1 MDLATL
7 YQHLFS
13 SHHRLY
19 RLNGSSPLEELA
31 VEAWIGRE
39 GVSMLGESRILAL
52 SANAGI
58 PLDNLLGQRVTLT
71 TTLADGGQSRRT
83 GLIRQAEKLGADGSL
98 ARYRLTVV
106 PWLWLTTQQRHSQ
119 VFQNRRLDGIIEAIL
134 QPYAPYAQWRYAA
147 GAEPRIAAMGA
158 RAHVAQF
165 RETDYQFLSR
175 LLAEAGLGYTV
186 VEDGEAPGG
195 HTVVI
200 FADSALLP
208 EDAESAGAGGIRYHR
223 AHSQEARD
231 AIQQLICE
239 TSVGVGGVAV
249 SAWDPEAKRALRAQ
263 VPARFAGHVNRT
275 VCPDPYLS
283 VSLSL
288 APDVA
293 SAQRVAEQ
301 VMEAIEVRA
310 LRFTGRASVRSLRSG
325 TRLSVVGCPHLPPL
339 EDDAA
344 GYPLLVDTVE
354 HCGINNLAADTRAA
368 LADRL
373 GPLDA
378 ALCFDTPPA
387 APEVAEPTVGLPNF
401 FAFGTVERRGPDDA
415 MRAAAHEQGYA
426 CLFRAYDARRP
437 WRAPVL
443 EGNCPRL
450 YSESVPLGVHSAI
463 VVGPDGQAQ
472 ADGSAEHHVSR
483 RGEVRVRFPWQRG
496 ERADDRSSRW
506 VRVAQRQAGAGM
518 GWQWLP
524 RIGQEVLVKFADD
537 DIDQPFVIGAVYN
550 GQGEAGIAPTPGG
563 KSVNSATFARPYD
576 ASGIYAMGSDNQP
589 SAQGNLAGGNSP
601 AWHGMGAAPD
611 GHRNAAAL
619 TGFKSQEHGGKG
631 YNQLVLDDSD
641 GQLRTQL
648 ATTEQATQL
657 NLGHVIHQQD
667 NRRGSFRGQGFELRT
682 DGHAAVRGQAGV
694 LLTTYCDAVTGRAL
708 PTGDNAAGIALLR
721 QAGDLVRTLG
731 QGATTHQSQGLSTG
745 KDDEAPLVKQ
755 ARAAA
760 GMVDGRSLEAARDD
774 AAAGNTGTSGKVPH
788 QSNPMVHLN
797 GRAGVAMVAGQDLQ
811 LANGESVVLA
821 SGLDN
826 SIAVSGQAR
835 VNAGQALGIAAGLS
849 AAGEGNVGLQLT
861 AGQDD
866 IDLQAQHDLLR
877 LAARDDLTI
886 VSANMNVD
894 FAAAKRIRIAT
905 AGGAALTMEGG
916 NITFEC
922 PGPITYRAATRR
934 FEGAESMPY
943 SLPQFPQT
951 ACLDCLLKA
960 AAAGMPLATV

>member
-1 MDLATL
+1 MDRATL

-19 RLNGSSPLEELA
+19 RLDGSSPLQELA

-39 GVSMLGESRILAL
+39 GVSMLAESRIIAL
-52 SANAGI
+52 SANADI
-58 PLDNLLGQRVTLT
+58 PLDSLLGQRVTLLT
-71 TTLADGGQSRRT
+71 ALAGGGQSRRT

-106 PWLWLTTQQRHSQ
+106 PWLWLTTQQRNSQ
-119 VFQNRRLDGIIEAIL
+119 VFQNCRLDSIIEAIL
-134 QPYAPYAQWRYAA
+134 QPYSPYAQWRYAA
-147 GAEPRIAAMGA
+147 GAEARITAIGA
-158 RAHVAQF
+158 RAHIAQF

-186 VEDGEAPGG
+186 VEDDEAAGG
-195 HTVVI
+195 HAVVI
-200 FADSALLP
+200 FADSAQLP
-208 EDAESAGAGGIRYHR
+208 EDAESADGGGIRFHR

-231 AIQQLICE
+231 AIQHLACE
-239 TSVGVGGVAV
+239 TSLGVGGVAV
-249 SAWDPEAKRALRAQ
+249 SAWDAESKRTIRAHA
-263 VPARFAGHVNRT
+263 PARFAGHVNRAAS
-275 VCPDPYLS
+275 PDPYLS

-288 APDVA
+288 APDAA

-301 VMEAIEVRA
+301 VMEAIEVRS

-325 TRLSVVGCPHLPPL
+325 TRLTVNGCPYLPPL
-339 EDDAA
+339 DDDAI
-344 GYPLLVDTVE
+344 GYPLLVDAVE

-378 ALCFDTPPA
+378 ALCFDTPLPA
-387 APEVAEPTVGLPNF
+387 PDIAELTLGLPTPF
-401 FAFGTVERRGPDDA
+401 PFCEADRLSPTSA
-415 MRAAAHEQGYA
+415 LKAAAQQQGYA

-437 WRAPVL
+437 WRARVL
-443 EGNCPRL
+443 GADCPRL
-450 YSESVPLGVHSAI
+450 YSRATPLGVHTAI
-463 VVGPDGQAQ
+463 VVGPDGQTQ
-472 ADGSAEHHVSR
+472 PDGNAEHHTSP
-483 RGEVRVRFPWQRG
+483 RGQIRVRFPWQRG

-537 DIDQPFVIGAVYN
+537 DIDQPFVIGALYN
-550 GQGEAGIAPTPGG
+550 GQGEAGIAPAPGG
-563 KSVNSATFARPYD
+563 KSVNSTTFAQPYD
-576 ASGIYAMGSDNQP
+576 PSGIYAMGSDSQP
-589 SAQGNLAGGNSP
+589 SAQGNLTGGNSP
-601 AWHGMGAAPD
+601 AWHGMGAAAD
-611 GHRNAAAL
+611 GHRNPAAL

-648 ATTEQATQL
+648 ATTEKATQL

-682 DGHAAVRGQAGV
+682 DGHVAVRGRAGL
-694 LLTTYCDAVTGRAL
+694 LLTTYRDAKTGRAL

-721 QAGDLVRTLG
+721 QAGDLVRTLD

-745 KDDEAPLVKQ
+745 KDDEAPLTRQ
-755 ARAAA
+755 AKAAA
-760 GMVDGRSLEAARDD
+760 GMVDGLSLAAARGD
-774 AAAGNTGTSGKVPH
+774 AASGNTGTSGKVPH
-788 QSNPMVHLN
+788 QGEPMVHLN

-821 SGLDN
+821 SGQDN
-826 SIAVSGQAR
+826 NIAVAGQAR
-835 VNAGQALGIAAGLS
+835 VQAGQAIGIAAGLS
-849 AAGEGNVGLQLT
+849 VAGEGNVGLQLT

-866 IDLQAQHDLLR
+866 IDLQAQHDLLK

-886 VSANMNVD
+886 VSANMTVD

-905 AGGAALTMEGG
+905 AGGAAITMEDG
-916 NITFEC
+916 NITVEC
-922 PGPITYRAATRR
+922 PGPITYKAAKRT
-934 FEGAESMPY
+934 FEGAESTPY
-943 SLPQFPQT
+943 ALPQFPQT
-951 ACLDCLLKA
+951 ACLDCLLNA